1 MGPVFF
7 LLALILQVVSMILIL
22 RQASSTILS
31 LHGSS
36 WICDLCFFFGA
47 MFGISLSSILLSLGG
62 MVVVVVATIM
72 HWQNNNF
79 DICTPSL
86 VHNLPFLGESNFT
99 FFLYTVML
107 NHDIYMVAR

>member
-36 WICDLCFFFGA
+36 WICDLCLFFCA

-72 HWQNNNF
+72 HWQHNNF
-79 DICTPSL
+79 DIHTPSF
-86 VHNLPFLGESNFT
+86 VHNLS
-99 FFLYTVML
+99 FF
-107 NHDIYMVAR
+107 R